1 MIHEIKEFFCDRIPT
16 ENDIK
21 EVIAIQRKENCIIN
35 LTWNGPASGFYG
47 DHTYL
52 MKITSDDNVS
62 SIMKRISNRFYP
74 V

>member
-35 LTWNGPASGFYG
+35 LTWNGPASEFYG
-47 DHTYL
+47 GHTYF

-62 SIMKRISNRFYP
+62 SIMKRLSNHVYP

>member
-35 LTWNGPASGFYG
+35 LTWNGPASEFYG
-47 DHTYL
+47 DQTCF

-62 SIMKRISNRFYP
+62 SIMKRLSNTIYP